1 MNATTTTPTSAFSR
15 SSKTRSPKPFSTQS
29 TRGNRRKRRR
39 KRKEKEASP
48 NPRGNNNAFSS
59 RLLRAFCSRV
69 TRVVVLCGARRE
81 RERERENS
89 SSYFLLD
96 INQPT
101 SLLFLSCL
109 SLVYFCLRF
118 STLLYTLNFLLQDR
132 LAKKKH
138 KTSVQNVAR
147 AHARGDVN
155 AAARTRPETESERET
170 RRAFTRRSARLEAE
184 WGGVKKQRE
193 NRIHSFRF
201 YGGDRSNSYILTMV
215 RRCAR
220 KHKRIIVFSHTR
232 EVSSPSFPFAF
243 YGENAFRHTREVFE
257 RGLCASARKARAHY
271 TVTLTRLF
279 IFSHLEA

>member
-29 TRGNRRKRRR
+29 TRGNRRKRKR

-81 RERERENS
+81 RERENS

-101 SLLFLSCL
+101 SLLFLSFL

-118 STLLYTLNFLLQDR
+118 STLLYTLNFSFPGSSR
-132 LAKKKH
+132 EKETRA
-138 KTSVQNVAR
+138 SVQNVAR

-155 AAARTRPETESERET
+155 AARTRPETESERET

-215 RRCAR
+215 RCCAR

-232 EVSSPSFPFAF
+232 EGSSPSFPFAF

>member
-1 MNATTTTPTSAFSR
+1 MA
-15 SSKTRSPKPFSTQS
+15 
-29 TRGNRRKRRR
+29 
-39 KRKEKEASP
+39 
-48 NPRGNNNAFSS
+48 
-59 RLLRAFCSRV
+59 RA
-69 TRVVVLCGARRE
+69 E

-101 SLLFLSCL
+101 SLLFPFVSL

-118 STLLYTLNFLLQDR
+118 STLLYTLNFYFPGSSR
-132 LAKKKH
+132 EKETNTHAA
-138 KTSVQNVAR
+138 SVQNVNKR

-155 AAARTRPETESERET
+155 AAANATRNRIRERDET
-170 RRAFTRRSARLEAE
+170 RVYTKKRSSRSRVG
-184 WGGVKKQRE
+184 WCKKKRE

-215 RRCAR
+215 RCCAR

-243 YGENAFRHTREVFE
+243 YGENAF
-257 RGLCASARKARAHY
+257 
-271 TVTLTRLF
+271 
-279 IFSHLEA
+279 